1 MLVEAKTRR
10 RSGEQARERGLAHR
24 ERLAS
29 HVIAIELDQ
38 IEGVKEDVRVMLP
51 VGRLARR
58 AFTRKPSRL
67 ISCSHSGPRGGCGA
81 DVGRQ
86 GRKPGG
92 SNLELLRLLDRF
104 EGFLRRKPRI
114 VLENRSQE
122 FFLR

>member
-10 RSGEQARERGLAHR
+10 RSGEQARERGFAHR
-24 ERLAS
+24 QRLAS

-58 AFTRKPSRL
+58 AITRKPSCL

-86 GRKPGG
+86 G
-92 SNLELLRLLDRF
+92 E
-104 EGFLRRKPRI
+104 EARREQFRAAP
-114 VLENRSQE
+114 LA
-122 FFLR
+122 